1 MACAN
6 SKIRIT
12 GIRKDYKFLKWL
24 EANLQKTPPEID
36 YFSFAEQ
43 YNGTEEATNT
53 NYKDLLLT
61 LQSHQSNKLTS
72 TAYSAEMNFNSRRN
86 RNSAF
91 GREYAIYWEE
101 RRDQALETNIINDA
115 RETVASIQQLVNQD
129 IRDRARN
136 AFCGSSSESNSS
148 DPGQNTSNN
157 ITKVLK
163 QASELASDVVG
174 QLRIIDLSSD
184 SVIETIK
191 ANITEE
197 EYLEIKSYLET
208 EEVELS
214 KSADELIHA
223 IKSIKSFS
231 SRTVRNTLYKYGY
244 QLNYDPI
251 EEYDLGIVENLVQHL

>member
-1 MACAN
+1 M
-6 SKIRIT
+6 
-12 GIRKDYKFLKWL
+12 
-24 EANLQKTPPEID
+24 
-36 YFSFAEQ
+36 
-43 YNGTEEATNT
+43 
-53 NYKDLLLT
+53 
-61 LQSHQSNKLTS
+61 
-72 TAYSAEMNFNSRRN
+72 
-86 RNSAF
+86 
-91 GREYAIYWEE
+91 
-101 RRDQALETNIINDA
+101 
-115 RETVASIQQLVNQD
+115 
-129 IRDRARN
+129 
-136 AFCGSSSESNSS
+136 
-148 DPGQNTSNN
+148 
-157 ITKVLK
+157 
-163 QASELASDVVG
+163 G